1 MRQRW
6 YLLTAVLG
14 VLLLASACG
23 SESASPDPQD
33 DGEGSNG
40 AGPTLDEPMQIVGL
54 TWTSAVSDSTGEPV
68 DSVESF
74 TTISPAVV
82 AVVEASSVPAATE
95 FTATWSIDGIDV
107 PEATMNVTVEKDLAV
122 AFVAFEFIREEGRYF
137 PLGELEVVVTAS
149 TGETI
154 DATVDIQLP

>member
-14 VLLLASACG
+14 VVLLVTACG
-23 SESASPDPQD
+23 SESDAPGRQD
-33 DGEGSNG
+33 EEGGG
-40 AGPTLDEPMQIVGL
+40 AAPAAQEPMAITGL

-68 DSVESF
+68 DSVEAF

-82 AVVEASSVPAATE
+82 AVVEASNVPAGTE
-95 FTATWSIDGIDV
+95 FTATWRIDGIDV
-107 PEATMNVTVEKDLAV
+107 PEATMNVTVEDDMAV
-122 AFVAFEFIREEGRYF
+122 AYVAFEFIRAEGRYF

-149 TGETI
+149 TGDTV

>member
-6 YLLTAVLG
+6 YLLTALLG
-14 VLLLASACG
+14 VLLLVTACG
-23 SESASPDPQD
+23 SDGDDDVPDIGADESSGASVV
-33 DGEGSNG
+33 
-40 AGPTLDEPMQIVGL
+40 EPMDVIGL
-54 TWTSAVSDSTGEPV
+54 TWTSAISEVTGEPV

-82 AVVEASSVPAATE
+82 AVVEATNVPAGTD

-107 PEATMNVTVEKDLAV
+107 PEATMTVSVEDDMTV

-137 PLGELEVVVTAS
+137 PLGELQVVVTAS
-149 TGETI
+149 TGETL
-154 DATVDIQLP
+154 DASVDIELP